1 MTETADTQKKTFVTD
16 GQDLAEK
23 AADLKKNG
31 VTDVTVIVN
40 TFNYTRYKESNEG
53 KDLQPVIDGI
63 NRAVGEGLSIRLDVG
78 LKEGFN
84 DDEILDFLQ
93 LTLLHRYD
101 IVFLPTMDYDKIKA
115 KMPLLRPVDG
125 DFGDVEMY
133 KYAIAKGKIGF
144 KKNGAL

>member
-1 MTETADTQKKTFVTD
+1 MADMENAQKKTVVTD

-53 KDLQPVIDGI
+53 KELQPVIDGI
-63 NRAVGEGLSIRLDVG
+63 NKAIGEGLNIRLHVG

-93 LTLLHRYD
+93 LTLMHKYD
-101 IVFLPTMDYDKIKA
+101 VVFLPTMDQEKIKA
-115 KMPLLRPVDG
+115 KMPGLRKVEG
-125 DFGDVEMY
+125 DFGEVDMY
-133 KYAIAKGKIGF
+133 KYAVARGRIGF
-144 KKNGAL
+144 LRG